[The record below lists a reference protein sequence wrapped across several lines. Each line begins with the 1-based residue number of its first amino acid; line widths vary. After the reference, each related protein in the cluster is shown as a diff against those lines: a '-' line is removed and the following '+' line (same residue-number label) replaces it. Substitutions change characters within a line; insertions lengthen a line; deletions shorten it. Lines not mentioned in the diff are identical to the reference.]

1 MINKD
6 PIEKTE
12 NYKLAMEKID
22 PILDK
27 EFPINEVRYGTCY
40 RFWQRKKELLK
51 EQGIDWKTPKEV
63 SYPMPKG
70 RGL

>member
-6 PIEKTE
+6 PVEKTE

-51 EQGIDWKTPKEV
+51 EHGIDWKTPKEMN
-63 SYPMPKG
+63 PDMKFD
-70 RGL
+70 